1 MRGTYSGEPEIK
13 TIPGKVKQG
22 EQFAEFYINEKK
34 FFELFLDV
42 YYEPVNMQNQ

>member
-1 MRGTYSGEPEIK
+1 MPL
-13 TIPGKVKQG
+13 GKGNQIYYKWG
-22 EQFAEFYINEKK
+22 YNNGNEKK